1 MAIKIS
7 KREKYAIW
15 AASGLIAIFVITQL
29 IIAPL
34 LDKRERLVR
43 GIQVNTKIYID
54 IRILKKE
61 YEALKK
67 RADTATKSMR
77 TRPKGFT
84 LFSFLDQLA
93 GRAGLKD
100 NIAYMKPTVTTHEN
114 SPYKTSVVETKLQA
128 VTLQRLTAY
137 IHMIETSNNMVS
149 LKRLSISKKSKQ
161 TGFVDAVLLAE
172 TIEL

>member
-15 AASGLIAIFVITQL
+15 VALGLIGIFVITQL

-34 LDKRERLVR
+34 LDKRKRLIR
-43 GIQVNTKIYID
+43 GIQVNTEVYRD

-77 TRPKGFT
+77 TRSKGFT

-93 GRAGLKD
+93 GQAGLKD
-100 NIAYMKPTVTTHEN
+100 NIAYMKPSTTNHEN
-114 SPYKTSVVETKLQA
+114 SPYRTSVVETKLQA
-128 VTLQRLTAY
+128 VTLERLTAY

-149 LKRLSISKKSKQ
+149 LKRLSISKKSKR
-161 TGFVDAVLLAE
+161 TGYVDAVLLAE

>member
-7 KREKYAIW
+7 KREKYAVW
-15 AASGLIAIFVITQL
+15 VASGLIGVFVITQL
-29 IIAPL
+29 IIAPI
-34 LDKRERLVR
+34 LDKRERLIKE
-43 GIQVNTKIYID
+43 IQANTKAYRD

-61 YEALKK
+61 YESLKR

-77 TRPKGFT
+77 TRSKGFT

-93 GRAGLKD
+93 GQAGLKD
-100 NIAYMKPTVTTHEN
+100 NIAYMKPTTTTLEN

-128 VTLQRLTAY
+128 VTLERLTAY
-137 IHMIETSNNMVS
+137 IYMIETSKNMVS

-161 TGFVDAVLLAE
+161 TGYVDAVLLAE